1 MQLTTLPPDCPKILS
16 HLLKAF
22 DIYPWFELMLFLEDE
37 SNDKDLVL
45 VSSDGMTTE
54 NENQEKAERT
64 LHDYDDNSFDVFHAT
79 NQWQTIKEGQSIPPG
94 LHVQTDLQTGK
105 KQAKLMD
112 ENLNGGTETKAQS
125 SQYSTKQK
133 YIKIDKNIIS
143 KQRLKD
149 ALKDFKDKFHSE
161 DLHDQFTTAHGTSP
175 ES

>member
-1 MQLTTLPPDCPKILS
+1 M
-16 HLLKAF
+16 
-22 DIYPWFELMLFLEDE
+22 FELILFLEDE

-45 VSSDGMTTE
+45 VPSDSIITE
-54 NENQEKAERT
+54 NENQEQPERT
-64 LHDYDDNSFDVFHAT
+64 SLNDHDDNNFDVFHAT

-94 LHVQTDLQTGK
+94 LHVQIDLQTGK

-112 ENLNGGTETKAQS
+112 ENLNGGSEPKAQS
-125 SQYSTKQK
+125 SQFSTKQK

-143 KQRLKD
+143 KQKLKD

-161 DLHDQFTTAHGTSP
+161 DLHDHFTTAHGMSL